1 MYLRVEIFIK
11 MPIAWQCFEGKTECF
26 YEPLPVVL
34 VNTGAETFLFTEQGI
49 LSNSSIFN
57 SANVFGIEGTSGS
70 VNGELKIKSK
80 NIKGSWEHV
89 PPPPLGGAF
98 LCDRSALIAKGR
110 RAPCHG
116 RQ

>member
-11 MPIAWQCFEGKTECF
+11 MPIAWHCFEGKTECF

-89 PPPPLGGAF
+89 PPPTPRRGFFMRPFSFDRERSSCPLS
-98 LCDRSALIAKGR
+98 R
-110 RAPCHG
+110 
-116 RQ
+116 